1 MIPNSIGT
9 SYWEYTYDKRG
20 NLTGSDKYTRTT
32 EGMKWQN
39 VANYVYDE
47 TNRMVEGRNEQ
58 GEYSLYTYNGLG
70 VRVGR
75 ELIMKDNTHGYTDFH
90 SQTPSVSTD
99 IDKPEV
105 VKESYVVDY
114 TTATRETLTMHEEGG
129 FDYRW
134 VHGLDR
140 LSVKITSEGTNWW
153 GQNVKQDILKD
164 YTHQDRMG
172 STTNMT
178 DKFGRIVG
186 RADYNE
192 WGEITYKEALSITSA
207 YRRIWPEAN
216 YTGHDWDDVLGMYYA
231 KARFYDPAAKRFVSM
246 DPVKGNVTD
255 PLSLVSYLYCVDNP
269 LKYVDPLGLS
279 PKSAAGIGTVV
290 AGKAGVNKLTSP
302 SAAEI
307 AQSVKN
313 LQNDIG
319 FDINNPGAMQAKYWS
334 DAVSNGPGTASENV
348 RAELGRIGNEIAED
362 LKPVTD
368 KIDEVF
374 APWGDMLTQQVLA
387 QTNNH
392 VNDEFFEPFND
403 FMDKYM
409 PEERMQKAADVIFIA
424 APTAV
429 VAFVGGPTAAVIL
442 GVGSVGVTAVDAI
455 SDAFRGNETPVGWDV
470 VHQISR
476 NTSTGAAVIAVN
488 GIPVVG
494 QVADV
499 LIASDASFNAGLQ
512 WIETYEIMNDPNAT
526 DGEKIAAWID
536 SVEYTGFAVGAY
548 GLLLHSL
555 AKNAGYQE
563 PVECTENSAFDTPAQ
578 EHSVQPDGRNL
589 PVKGKPGTSIDLLNP
604 DGTVKQ
610 RRFFDSDGM
619 AKLDIDYNH
628 SGAETHE
635 FPHIHRWDWGKEPP
649 RQPWEKP

>member
-269 LKYVDPLGLS
+269 LKYVDPLGEVTMT
-279 PKSAAGIGTVV
+279 AGSHSTTVMTFS
-290 AGKAGVNKLTSP
+290 GKTLNQFNNSGNNSNGIMNTNQTASDT
-302 SAAEI
+302 
-307 AQSVKN
+307 AQYI
-313 LQNDIG
+313 L
-319 FDINNPGAMQAKYWS
+319 MS
-334 DAVSNGPGTASENV
+334 DAVTAFNSIKNRGYISFNNDSKVLSYLYGSKRNPQKNSSRIDGVAIDLSGILPHGPLQTLPYSNNPIYFVNLSCLENLFNSWKTDV
-348 RAELGRIGNEIAED
+348 KFSGYSDDQFNPADYTRNMGKNDANLRIQNIAES
-362 LKPVTD
+362 T
-368 KIDEVF
+368 
-374 APWGDMLTQQVLA
+374 
-387 QTNNH
+387 
-392 VNDEFFEPFND
+392 
-403 FMDKYM
+403 KY
-409 PEERMQKAADVIFIA
+409 PSGEQGYPK
-424 APTAV
+424 
-429 VAFVGGPTAAVIL
+429 
-442 GVGSVGVTAVDAI
+442 SI
-455 SDAFRGNETPVGWDV
+455 S
-470 VHQISR
+470 S
-476 NTSTGAAVIAVN
+476 
-488 GIPVVG
+488 
-494 QVADV
+494 
-499 LIASDASFNAGLQ
+499 SF
-512 WIETYEIMNDPNAT
+512 Y
-526 DGEKIAAWID
+526 
-536 SVEYTGFAVGAY
+536 SS
-548 GLLLHSL
+548 GLLIDRIKTTIRS
-555 AKNAGYQE
+555 Y
-563 PVECTENSAFDTPAQ
+563 NSAYSGYHGDHITFQ
-578 EHSVQPDGRNL
+578 
-589 PVKGKPGTSIDLLNP
+589 DLLF
-604 DGTVKQ
+604 G
-610 RRFFDSDGM
+610 
-619 AKLDIDYNH
+619 AIDACVSY
-628 SGAETHE
+628 
-635 FPHIHRWDWGKEPP
+635 IYIM
-649 RQPWEKP
+649 

>member
-1 MIPNSIGT
+1 
-9 SYWEYTYDKRG
+9 
-20 NLTGSDKYTRTT
+20 
-32 EGMKWQN
+32 MKWQN

-90 SQTPSVSTD
+90 DLTPSVSTD

-269 LKYVDPLGLS
+269 LKYVDPMGLS
-279 PKSAAGIGTVV
+279 VMPIGGLTPVNNLGTDKVAEAIKNSYNTSMGIAVSMAKAMLDNAELPILFVLDLVNSLTKSKFTMEYYERYMKG
-290 AGKAGVNKLTSP
+290 
-302 SAAEI
+302 
-307 AQSVKN
+307 
-313 LQNDIG
+313 
-319 FDINNPGAMQAKYWS
+319 S
-334 DAVSNGPGTASENV
+334 DALVAKIAENV
-348 RAELGRIGNEIAED
+348 
-362 LKPVTD
+362 V
-368 KIDEVF
+368 
-374 APWGDMLTQQVLA
+374 
-387 QTNNH
+387 
-392 VNDEFFEPFND
+392 
-403 FMDKYM
+403 
-409 PEERMQKAADVIFIA
+409 
-424 APTAV
+424 
-429 VAFVGGPTAAVIL
+429 
-442 GVGSVGVTAVDAI
+442 
-455 SDAFRGNETPVGWDV
+455 
-470 VHQISR
+470 
-476 NTSTGAAVIAVN
+476 
-488 GIPVVG
+488 
-494 QVADV
+494 
-499 LIASDASFNAGLQ
+499 
-512 WIETYEIMNDPNAT
+512 
-526 DGEKIAAWID
+526 
-536 SVEYTGFAVGAY
+536 
-548 GLLLHSL
+548 
-555 AKNAGYQE
+555 
-563 PVECTENSAFDTPAQ
+563 
-578 EHSVQPDGRNL
+578 
-589 PVKGKPGTSIDLLNP
+589 
-604 DGTVKQ
+604 
-610 RRFFDSDGM
+610 
-619 AKLDIDYNH
+619 
-628 SGAETHE
+628 
-635 FPHIHRWDWGKEPP
+635 
-649 RQPWEKP
+649 

>member
-90 SQTPSVSTD
+90 DLTPSVSTD

-231 KARFYDPAAKRFVSM
+231 KARFYDPAAKRFVAM
-246 DPVKGNVTD
+246 DPVKGNVVD

-269 LKYVDPLGLS
+269 LKYVDPLGLYM
-279 PKSAAGIGTVV
+279 V
-290 AGKAGVNKLTSP
+290 
-302 SAAEI
+302 
-307 AQSVKN
+307 
-313 LQNDIG
+313 
-319 FDINNPGAMQAKYWS
+319 
-334 DAVSNGPGTASENV
+334 
-348 RAELGRIGNEIAED
+348 IGNRY
-362 LKPVTD
+362 VTSSQNINFREHAD
-368 KIDEVF
+368 I
-374 APWGDMLTQQVLA
+374 
-387 QTNNH
+387 
-392 VNDEFFEPFND
+392 
-403 FMDKYM
+403 
-409 PEERMQKAADVIFIA
+409 EELLDIYNIELSQR
-424 APTAV
+424 
-429 VAFVGGPTAAVIL
+429 
-442 GVGSVGVTAVDAI
+442 
-455 SDAFRGNETPVGWDV
+455 
-470 VHQISR
+470 
-476 NTSTGAAVIAVN
+476 STK
-488 GIPVVG
+488 
-494 QVADV
+494 
-499 LIASDASFNAGLQ
+499 
-512 WIETYEIMNDPNAT
+512 T
-526 DGEKIAAWID
+526 
-536 SVEYTGFAVGAY
+536 
-548 GLLLHSL
+548 H
-555 AKNAGYQE
+555 
-563 PVECTENSAFDTPAQ
+563 
-578 EHSVQPDGRNL
+578 
-589 PVKGKPGTSIDLLNP
+589 DLLNRE
-604 DGTVKQ
+604 TVYRNATLKGKNIL
-610 RRFFDSDGM
+610 RMGIWIVFP
-619 AKLDIDYNH
+619 KL
-628 SGAETHE
+628 
-635 FPHIHRWDWGKEPP
+635 FPNN
-649 RQPWEKP
+649 